1 VRVDRRTTLK
11 WLAAA
16 MAAANAGCGPDSG
29 DGVPPA
35 GKLLGTA
42 GTPGGAG
49 YGVDPKVV
57 EPSVP
62 WTLTMTEP
70 QLEVA
75 SALCDLILPAD
86 DTSPAASALGVP
98 DFINEWIS
106 APYPQQQ
113 RDRELVLG
121 GLEWLEGQSRARF
134 GRGFAAASE
143 ADQMMLADELAW
155 PERGASPPP
164 EMIEFFR
171 RFRFVAVGAYFSTSD
186 GHAYVGYVGNVA
198 IAGEYPGPSEE
209 AMQHLEGVL
218 EKLGLSLDS

>member
-1 VRVDRRTTLK
+1 MRVDRRTTLK

-35 GKLLGTA
+35 GRLLGAA
-42 GTPGGAG
+42 GTPDGTG
-49 YGVDPKVV
+49 YGVDPDLVT
-57 EPSVP
+57 PAVP
-62 WTLTMTEP
+62 WRLTMTPP

-75 SALCDLILPAD
+75 SVLSDLILPAD

-98 DFINEWIS
+98 DFIDEWVS
-106 APYPQQQ
+106 APYAQQQ
-113 RDRELVLG
+113 RDRELILD
-121 GLEWLEGQSRARF
+121 GLEWLEAESRARF
-134 GRGFAAASE
+134 GTGFATASE
-143 ADQMMLADELAW
+143 ADRTALIDELAW
-155 PERGASPPP
+155 PERGPAPPA

-171 RFRFVAVGAYFSTSD
+171 RFRFVAAGAYFSTAE

-198 IAGEYPGPSEE
+198 IAGEYPGPSDE

-218 EKLGLSLDS
+218 GKLGLSLET